1 MVTLT
6 DNAASALRSAI
17 EGAPA
22 QIAGLR
28 ILVETGGCAGM
39 KYCMGLVEA
48 TAPDDLQLDRNG
60 VRLFIDP
67 ISFGLLQGVTVDFVT
82 GAAGAGFVF
91 DNPSAGTACSCGKS
105 FT

>member
-6 DNAASALRSAI
+6 DNAVTALRSAI
-17 EGAPA
+17 EGAPG

-39 KYCMGLVEA
+39 KYCMGLVAA
-48 TAPDDLQLDRNG
+48 TQPDDLQLDSNG
-60 VRLFIDP
+60 VKLFIDP

-82 GAAGAGFVF
+82 GEMGAGFVF
-91 DNPSAGTACSCGKS
+91 DNPGAGAACSCGKS